1 MVLTSLGGGL
11 SPQRVSGTLARMQP
25 PQRVRYETIYS
36 ALCPMPRGEL
46 RAEVLKLLRRSHKQR
61 RPRAAGEDR
70 RRLIPNMTGNGSAAD
85 VADVADQDTDNLNRI
100 RFGVRA
106 SNKPGVTLSNYQES
120 RIRQVHRTLDQY
132 MAA

>member
-25 PQRVRYETIYS
+25 PQRVRHETIYS

-85 VADVADQDTDNLNRI
+85 VADQDADHLNRI

>member
-1 MVLTSLGGGL
+1 
-11 SPQRVSGTLARMQP
+11 
-25 PQRVRYETIYS
+25 
-36 ALCPMPRGEL
+36 MPRGEL

-70 RRLIPNMTGNGSAAD
+70 RRLIPNMTGIGSAAD
-85 VADVADQDTDNLNRI
+85 VADVADQDTDKLNRI